1 MGMHDLEQAR
11 MHAHTSVFTFSLWH
25 ISQSGDNDLFDTGMM
40 RQATPE
46 EGSKTP
52 PQSLQRSSQS
62 IGIMHVAMCI
72 SVAHSDIQCVCT
84 YLHTSYGTSNHVS
97 VGCANIL

>member
-1 MGMHDLEQAR
+1 MTWVCMIWSK
-11 MHAHTSVFTFSLWH
+11 HTRTHTVFTFSLWH
-25 ISQSGDNDLFDTGMM
+25 IPQSGDDDLLDTGMM

-72 SVAHSDIQCVCT
+72 SVAHSDMQCVRM
-84 YLHTSYGTSNHVS
+84 YVS
-97 VGCANIL
+97 PHKLMALATT